1 MCDLQINNE
10 VFSMNSF
17 DKLPRTIKKTV
28 RYINQDV
35 NSLEKLERIERIMNR
50 YINKKRVE
58 LKKEK

>member
-1 MCDLQINNE
+1 
-10 VFSMNSF
+10 MNSF

>member
-1 MCDLQINNE
+1 MTFKKNNE
-10 VFSMNSF
+10 VFRMNSF

-50 YINKKRVE
+50 YINKKKAE
-58 LKKEK
+58 LMKEK